1 MTSFPHVELSIDG
14 PVATVRLNRPEK
26 KNAMSPE
33 LHQSMNDA
41 LTEVEGSRDVKVLIV
56 TGTDDSFCG
65 GMDLEKCFLEPF
77 DDPDRFRSINATAL
91 TWFRRLKNLPAVTVA
106 KVNGWCFGGG
116 FELAGI
122 CDIVVAS
129 EDAVFGLSEINFGIF
144 PGGGTM
150 WATAHNLPRKQ
161 ALYWALTGDRFTG
174 REAVELGL
182 ATRAVPAADLDAEV
196 DRVVAMLVDKNP
208 ETLRA
213 TKDVYEWSVTLD
225 FARSIEMEM
234 AKLQELSYISSHA
247 WIRTA
252 LEQFRRREFRPGLE
266 SYSLTGTD

>member
-1 MTSFPHVELSIDG
+1 MTSFPHVELTIDG
-14 PVATVRLNRPEK
+14 AVATVRLARPEK
-26 KNAMSPE
+26 KNSMSPA

-41 LTEVEGSRDVKVLIV
+41 LSEVESTEEVKVCVV

-65 GMDLEKCFLEPF
+65 GMDLEQCFLEPF
-77 DDPDRFRSINATAL
+77 DDPQRFRAVNAVAL
-91 TWFRRLKNLPAVTVA
+91 QWFRRLKDLSAVTVA

-122 CDIVVAS
+122 CDIVIARD
-129 EDAVFGLSEINFGIF
+129 DAVFGLSEINFGIF

-161 ALYWALTGDRFTG
+161 ALYYALTAETFTG
-174 REAVELGL
+174 AQAVQLGL
-182 ATRAVPAADLDAEV
+182 ATRAVPADQLDEEV
-196 DRVVAMLVDKNP
+196 ARVVAQLVDKNR

-213 TKDVYEWSVTLD
+213 TKSVYEWSVDLD
-225 FARSIEMEM
+225 FAKSIDLEM
-234 AKLQELSYISSHA
+234 AKLQELSYLSRND

-252 LEQFRRREFRPGLE
+252 LTQFNRRQFRPGLQ
-266 SYSLTGTD
+266 SYSLSATD